1 MWWAIDDEAQDRAVR
16 LSVDDE
22 QSKTVTQIQ
31 VIMSCISR
39 WAVYSHDSSY
49 IYIIYKESI
58 SSSDVQLWWLNSHNF
73 WWDNVS
79 ELICRFCKFDWC
91 MIHWTARQIH

>member
-1 MWWAIDDEAQDRAVR
+1 MINDEAQDRAVR

-22 QSKTVTQIQ
+22 QSKTVIQIQ
-31 VIMSCISR
+31 VIMSCISW

-58 SSSDVQLWWLNSHNF
+58 SFSDVQLWWLNSHSF
-73 WWDNVS
+73 WWNDVS
-79 ELICRFCKFDWC
+79 ESIYHFREFD
-91 MIHWTARQIH
+91 